1 MKKIIK
7 KTQNYQREDI
17 TTNATEIKKIIR
29 DYYEKFQT
37 NNLDSLEE
45 MDKFLETYDL
55 PRLNYEEIEI
65 LNRPITS
72 KETEWVIKNLPTKKS
87 P

>member
-7 KTQNYQREDI
+7 KTQNYQRGDI

-29 DYYEKFQT
+29 EYYEKFQT

-45 MDKFLETYDL
+45 MDKFLETCNL
-55 PRLNYEEIEI
+55 QKLNQEEVKRSE
-65 LNRPITS
+65 
-72 KETEWVIKNLPTKKS
+72 
-87 P
+87 